1 MARFLLI
8 ALSIVHADRHRGAG
22 GHLLV
27 VRHVLVLRVRPE
39 LPVVVAPIA
48 AVPLPVLPVDV
59 VRHHPRGRE
68 LGRGHRSSG
77 GRRVLEAEGRGGGG
91 QVASLGSR
99 DHREVRVHDAPSE
112 HSRWFHPRVGQR
124 VDRVGGWRGEVLRGR
139 ERGRARDPQVFR
151 VGAVVVHLP
160 VLLPVEAEVVRREGG
175 REWELVVRVDAQVVV
190 QLGKVA
196 SSRCCRGGSGCQLA
210 GTHLRAKDLRTPQ

>member
-8 ALSIVHADRHRGAG
+8 ALSIVHTDRHRGAG
-22 GHLLV
+22 RHLLV

-59 VRHHPRGRE
+59 VRHHPCGRE

-77 GRRVLEAEGRGGGG
+77 GRRVLEAEGGGGGG

-99 DHREVRVHDAPSE
+99 DHREVRVHDAPAE

-124 VDRVGGWRGEVLRGR
+124 VDRVGRWRGEVLRGR

-210 GTHLRAKDLRTPQ
+210 RTHLRAKDLRTPQ

>member
-1 MARFLLI
+1 M
-8 ALSIVHADRHRGAG
+8 
-22 GHLLV
+22 
-27 VRHVLVLRVRPE
+27 
-39 LPVVVAPIA
+39 
-48 AVPLPVLPVDV
+48 
-59 VRHHPRGRE
+59 
-68 LGRGHRSSG
+68 
-77 GRRVLEAEGRGGGG
+77 
-91 QVASLGSR
+91 
-99 DHREVRVHDAPSE
+99 
-112 HSRWFHPRVGQR
+112 
-124 VDRVGGWRGEVLRGR
+124 GGWRGEVLRGR

-160 VLLPVEAEVVRREGG
+160 VLLPVEAEVVRREGR